1 MNGVASNAHR
11 ITYDP
16 GLRERDDPRPDLH
29 SLVFNVKFR
38 EEMWVDPLG
47 RCKVSVTDANM
58 FVRRKA
64 TFLAKSSQFQL
75 RRMDSATFDAITR
88 TETGA
93 WSAAVV
99 SAESGGHTRHA
110 RLT

>member
-1 MNGVASNAHR
+1 MSG
-11 ITYDP
+11 
-16 GLRERDDPRPDLH
+16 
-29 SLVFNVKFR
+29 
-38 EEMWVDPLG
+38 LG
-47 RCKVSVTDANM
+47 RGRLEVTSVDM
-58 FVRRKA
+58 RRMLILLRRKA

-99 SAESGGHTRHA
+99 RRTSSQSWICISG
-110 RLT
+110 